1 MNHLFCIFNANDPT
15 PTAYAIRSSTYD
27 KVTVFVI
34 GQERYGERQER
45 ALYRFKKWLSGSA
58 KSSEDWPQ
66 GLWKDAWDW
75 EKPEGDVHIVEIE
88 KISEDVFEA
97 DPDATVVV
105 DLKGG
110 TKKMSIEMMEYANQR
125 FANPQFIMSN
135 IGSCILFSHGLVA
148 PTTHLSLNEMVWLSS
163 GFVIDVDYA
172 PDETFASKAVQ
183 KLKYSIET
191 KTSAMG
197 NSGHQRIVFT
207 EKYLRKMGKRI
218 SGNKTRDKVI
228 HFKYLEEFTASALKE
243 KDDIV
248 EVYGG
253 VRFIYPKRVESCLRR
268 AKWVLIERPNQIR
281 YVKKNLA
288 MFEQFFDTKECDDIG
303 IINFVRKFIHTM
315 EIDSLA
321 LTSDGLMIGVE
332 CKYGGYSEIDVDRLH
347 AICSRLSPRFHP
359 LFINARVTEQCSSGV
374 RQIPFPRLLDPLQSI
389 LTSSLDARPLPIHT
403 DSPTDTEVVEIEPDD
418 EQIPIPAQELTLKD
432 SADMIHTLLLIVKD
446 EPMSWAEFYKLLQEM
461 GVKTKGLLK
470 FLEAEFSVQLGFT
483 IKGSKAELGV
493 QWILWDES

>member
-1 MNHLFCIFNANDPT
+1 MKHLFCIFNANDPT
-15 PTAYAIRSSTYD
+15 PTAYAVRSSTYD

-75 EKPEGDVHIVEIE
+75 KKPECDVQIAEIE
-88 KISEDVFEA
+88 NISEDIFEA
-97 DPDATVVV
+97 DSDATVIV

-110 TKKMSIEMMEYANQR
+110 TKKMSIEMMEYANQC
-125 FANPQFIMSN
+125 FTNPQFIMSN

-172 PDETFASKAVQ
+172 PDEKFASKAVR
-183 KLKYSIET
+183 KFKYRTET
-191 KTSAMG
+191 IASPVGG
-197 NSGHQRIVFT
+197 NGRQRIVFT
-207 EKYLRKMGKRI
+207 DQYLRKMGKRF
-218 SGNKTRDKVI
+218 SGDKRRDKNI
-228 HFKYLEEFTASALKE
+228 HYKYLEEFTASALKE

-253 VRFIYPKRVESCLRR
+253 VRFIYPKRVESCLRK
-268 AKWVLIERPNQIR
+268 AKWALIEKPNQIR
-281 YVKKNLA
+281 YVKNNLA
-288 MFEQFFDTKECDDIG
+288 MFEQFFDTKECEDIG

-315 EIDSLA
+315 EIDTLA

-332 CKYGGYSEIDVDRLH
+332 CKYGGYSEIDLDRLH

-359 LFINARVTEQCSSGV
+359 LFINTRLTEQYSSGV
-374 RQIPFPRLLDPLQSI
+374 RQIPFPRLLEPLQSI
-389 LTSSLDARPLPIHT
+389 LTSSLDERPLPLHT
-403 DSPTDTEVVEIEPDD
+403 DSPTDIEVVEIEPED
-418 EQIPIPAQELTLKD
+418 EQIPIPAQELTLKE
-432 SADMIHTLLLIVKD
+432 SADMIHNLLLIIKD
-446 EPMSWAEFYKLLQEM
+446 EPMSWAEFYKLLQEK

-483 IKGSKAELGV
+483 IKGSKAGLGV
-493 QWILWDES
+493 GWILWDES

>member
-1 MNHLFCIFNANDPT
+1 MKHLFCIFNANDPT

-45 ALYRFKKWLSGSA
+45 ALYRLKKWLSGSG

-75 EKPEGDVHIVEIE
+75 EKPEADVHIVEIE
-88 KISEDVFEA
+88 NISEDVFEA
-97 DPDATVVV
+97 DPDASVIV

-125 FANPQFIMSN
+125 FTNPQFIMSN
-135 IGSCILFSHGLVA
+135 IGSCILFSHGLVV

-172 PDETFASKAVQ
+172 PDEKFASKAVQ
-183 KLKYSIET
+183 KLKYRTET
-191 KTSAMG
+191 KTTAMG

-207 EKYLRKMGKRI
+207 EQYLRKMGKRFF
-218 SGNKTRDKVI
+218 GNKRKERAI
-228 HFKYLEEFTASALKE
+228 HYKYLEEFTASALKNKE
-243 KDDIV
+243 DIV

-268 AKWVLIERPNQIR
+268 AKWALIQTLKPMK
-281 YVKKNLA
+281 YVKDNLA
-288 MFEQFFDTKECDDIG
+288 TFEQFFETKECQDAG
-303 IINFVRKFIHTM
+303 IINLVRKFIHTM

-332 CKYGGYSEIDVDRLH
+332 CKYGDYSEIDVDRLH

-359 LFINARVTEQCSSGV
+359 LFINTRLIEERSSGV
-374 RQIPFPRLLDPLQSI
+374 RQIPFPRLLEPLQSI
-389 LTSSLDARPLPIHT
+389 LSSSLDTRPLIPN
-403 DSPTDTEVVEIEPDD
+403 SEPPTDVEVAESKPKAEEIANPV
-418 EQIPIPAQELTLKD
+418 QELALSD
-432 SADMIHTLLLIVKD
+432 SVDVIRDLLIIVK
-446 EPMSWAEFYKLLQEM
+446 ESPISWPEFYKLLQQQ

-470 FLEAEFSVQLGFT
+470 FLEAEFSERLGFS